1 MLASLLR
8 PIRGQLAVACCASAL
23 SGVASMVLV
32 AQLNRALTAEASEL
46 GRVGASFIGAS
57 VIGLSCRWLSEE
69 RFARLGQDT
78 LARLR
83 VAASATIARLPL
95 RQFEA
100 RGAASFNAI
109 LTEDA
114 GAVAHACS
122 ILPGALINTFLVL
135 GSLAYMASLSLSVF
149 GVVVALLLVGTAAYV
164 AVEGRALGLLRRAR
178 NAEDQVFAGFGGLLE
193 GAKELRLHAPRRRAF
208 LRDGLDAAIERARA
222 LRSRGLSVSIAA
234 SSVGAFLFFAVI
246 GGVVFGLSPRWAIE
260 RSVVSGYAL
269 VFLYLMF
276 PLESLLGCIPM
287 LERGR
292 VALERIEALTGPI
305 EVPAMTATTQA
316 PRGARLPAG
325 LAARSGVAAAPGG
338 AFTSLRLDGVVHAY
352 QREAGGGEFVL
363 GPIELE
369 LQPGEVTFLI
379 GGNGSGKTTLAKL
392 LVGLYAPERGRI
404 WLNGAEVTDEARAA
418 HRACCSA
425 VFSDYHL
432 FERLWGLEGA
442 EHVAADVKTWLDELE
457 LSPRVGFDGERF
469 SSTALS
475 MGQRKRLALLVAALE
490 RRPVLLFDEWAADQD
505 PVHKDVFYRRWLPAL
520 AAQGKAI
527 VVVTHDDRYFEL
539 GDRCLK
545 LDSGRLTELPR
556 AGAPPARGAERRA
569 VPAAKYISSLVPGE

>member
-1 MLASLLR
+1 MRLLASLLR
-8 PIRGQLAVACCASAL
+8 PIRGQLALAACASAL
-23 SGVASMVLV
+23 SGIVSMLLV
-32 AQLNRALTAEASEL
+32 ALLNRALATEGSAL
-46 GRVGASFIGAS
+46 GSIGAQFIAAS

-83 VAASATIARLPL
+83 VAASRAITRLPL
-95 RQFEA
+95 REFEA
-100 RGAASFNAI
+100 RGAASFQAI

-114 GAVAHACS
+114 GAIAHACS
-122 ILPGALINTFLVL
+122 ILPGVLINTFLVL

-149 GVVVALLLVGTAAYV
+149 AVVIGLLLVGTAGYV
-164 AVEGRALGLLRRAR
+164 LVEGRALATLRLAR
-178 NAEDQVFAGFGGLLE
+178 GAEDHVFASFGALLE

-208 LRDGLDAAIERARA
+208 LRDGVEAAIEHARA
-222 LRSRGLSVSIAA
+222 LRCRGLSVSIAA

-246 GGVVFGLSPRWAIE
+246 GGVVFGLSALWGLE
-260 RSVVSGYAL
+260 RAVVSGYAL

-276 PLESLLGCIPM
+276 PLESLLGSVPE

-292 VALERIEALTGPI
+292 VALERIEALTDS
-305 EVPAMTATTQA
+305 VA
-316 PRGARLPAG
+316 PSEPSVTLASSGAAASIPETSG
-325 LAARSGVAAAPGG
+325 AARAPF
-338 AFTSLRLDGVVHAY
+338 ASLRLEAVGHSY
-352 QREAGGGEFVL
+352 RREADDGEFVL
-363 GPIELE
+363 GPIDLE
-369 LQPGEVTFLI
+369 LRPGEITFLI

-392 LVGLYAPERGRI
+392 LVGLYAPEQGRV
-404 WLNGAEVTDEARAA
+404 WLNGEAIAHDTRGA

-432 FERLWGLEGA
+432 FERLWGLEG
-442 EHVAADVKTWLDELE
+442 EHIASDARAWLEELE
-457 LSPRVGFDGERF
+457 LSGRVGFDGERF

-505 PVHKDVFYRRWLPAL
+505 PAHKDAFYRRWLPAL
-520 AAQGKAI
+520 AALGKAI

-545 LDSGRLTELPR
+545 LESGRLVE
-556 AGAPPARGAERRA
+556 ARQSARDIERRGVRA
-569 VPAAKYISSLVPGE
+569 TTSARCHPASEAREGGQ